1 MSDLSSPARGVTAQQ
16 FFAAEVPGGTMTAA
30 HRATSVAYSTIH
42 RASKG
47 LGVSVATARELE
59 KWSRGLGAE
68 VFISAAATLD
78 LAAGPDADDA
88 EDPATADTIP
98 PPARVA

>member
-1 MSDLSSPARGVTAQQ
+1 MTEDTKPARGVTARE
-16 FFAAEVPGGTMTAA
+16 FFAAGVEGGSMTAA
-30 HRATSVAYSTIH
+30 HLATAIAYSTIH

-47 LGVSVATARELE
+47 DGISLKTARELE

-68 VFISAAATLD
+68 VFISALLTLD
-78 LAAGPDADDA
+78 IVGVSDDEADIG
-88 EDPATADTIP
+88 TADTIP